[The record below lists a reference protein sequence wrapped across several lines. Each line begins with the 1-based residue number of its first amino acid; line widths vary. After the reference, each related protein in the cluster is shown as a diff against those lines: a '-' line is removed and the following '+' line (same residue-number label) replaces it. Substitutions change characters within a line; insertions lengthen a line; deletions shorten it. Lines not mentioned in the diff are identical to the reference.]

1 MISLLL
7 VDDELSIL
15 NASRLFLE
23 KNGDITIETVE
34 SAENALRILGE
45 RKFDAIVSD
54 YEMPGIDGL
63 GFLKILR
70 ARGDRTPFII
80 FSGRGREHVILDA
93 LNSGADFFIQKGVDV
108 VAQYAEMKHKLLVV
122 VKERRIE
129 AALRESEVRYRG
141 VVEDQTEFICRFRPD
156 GTLTFANAAF
166 LKYYGA
172 GSEMIG
178 TRFFAHIPLVEQVRI
193 RAHLNSLNADHPF
206 GTIEHRTIMTDGDIR
221 WQQWSDRAITDSQGT
236 VIEYQSV
243 GRDITDR
250 VRTEEKLRR
259 YSEHLEE
266 LVEERTRKLR
276 EAGRFAAI
284 GETATMVGH
293 DLRNPLQVIVNA
305 LYIGKMRIGQMSPEE
320 RAVITKYRLDE
331 VLDKVE
337 DQSVYMN
344 KIVLD
349 LQDYARPVDVN
360 PAPLPLRT
368 FIEEVLTTIE
378 RREGIDVKIDV
389 DNSFELVADRHLM
402 KRVFQNILTNAFQA
416 IENTGEVVISAQR
429 DGASMVIGIKDTGS
443 GMDDAEL
450 GKVFS
455 PLYTTKAKGTGLGL
469 NVSRRLIGEQGG
481 SFVLQSRK
489 GEGTTAIITLPEQAG
504 SATGTARESRSF

>member
-1 MISLLL
+1 M
-7 VDDELSIL
+7 
-15 NASRLFLE
+15 
-23 KNGDITIETVE
+23 K
-34 SAENALRILGE
+34 
-45 RKFDAIVSD
+45 
-54 YEMPGIDGL
+54 
-63 GFLKILR
+63 
-70 ARGDRTPFII
+70 RT
-80 FSGRGREHVILDA
+80 
-93 LNSGADFFIQKGVDV
+93 
-108 VAQYAEMKHKLLVV
+108 
-122 VKERRIE
+122 
-129 AALRESEVRYRG
+129 LRESEVRYRG
-141 VVEDQTEFICRFRPD
+141 VIEDQTEFDLRFRPD

-250 VRTEEKLRR
+250 VRTEEKLR
-259 YSEHLEE
+259 EVL
-266 LVEERTRKLR
+266 RTPGRAR
-276 EAGRFAAI
+276 GGENPETQEAGRFAAI